1 MIKAVVPSIA
11 LAAGLALTG
20 GCEINSFL
28 DPGEPSIRQK
38 DSQPLVVPVLDYLD
52 RSIEEPDSAFTNAT
66 DVQADDL
73 VASAG
78 NYKIG
83 KNDLITVTIYDLLGL
98 GSGPTTQNVRVSESG
113 TITLPFIKPVKAEGL
128 SEGELQDE
136 IANEYKQEG
145 QLQNAR
151 VSVQVAEFRG
161 RTFEIA
167 GNATNAGE
175 FQILKS
181 NFRLLDA
188 LVQGRA
194 PAQREG
200 VEYCYI
206 VRQTGPNA
214 GNPSGVQ
221 PAQSPGG
228 IPPVAPGPTAPPAQ
242 LTPPPSTDPLSPS
255 SEMVPAPANTR
266 VALMEVQEGPT
277 TNPTTNPSDMLAPG
291 STDNASGMVE
301 GRPMNVRPA
310 GTTPAAPAAAQGNFQ
325 FNELTPPADVRV
337 IRIPLQKLLDGDL
350 RYNVVIHPSDVIIIP
365 DPVTG
370 EYYMAGHVQRTGV
383 YSLTGRKITL
393 KQAVVSAGMFD
404 QFAIPQRSEVIRR
417 VGANREVFAR
427 IDLDKVWAG
436 EQPDIFLKPNDL
448 VEVGTN
454 ALAPF
459 LSAIRNSFRLTYGF
473 GFLYDRNFA
482 YNNNGQAVGF

>member
-1 MIKAVVPSIA
+1 MIKALVPSMA

-28 DPGEPSIRQK
+28 DPGEPNIRQK

-52 RSIEEPDSAFTNAT
+52 RSIEEPDTAFNNAS
-66 DVQADDL
+66 DVQPDDL
-73 VASAG
+73 VATAG
-78 NYKIG
+78 SYKIG
-83 KNDLITVTIYDLLGL
+83 KNDVITVTIYDLLGL

-128 SEGELQDE
+128 TEGELQDE
-136 IANEYKQEG
+136 IANEYKAEG

-151 VSVQVAEFRG
+151 VSVQVSEFRG

-167 GNATNAGE
+167 GNATNPGE

-214 GNPSGVQ
+214 GNPSGVPAAQ
-221 PAQSPGG
+221 PAGG
-228 IPPVAPGPTAPPAQ
+228 VPPVAPAAPTTPPTQ
-242 LTPPPSTDPLSPS
+242 LTPPPSTDPLAPTSQA
-255 SEMVPAPANTR
+255 PAQANTR
-266 VALMEVQEGPT
+266 VALMEVQEGPAT
-277 TNPTTNPSDMLAPG
+277 AATTNPSDMLAPG
-291 STDNASGMVE
+291 AGDNATGMVE
-301 GRPMNVRPA
+301 GRPMDVH
-310 GTTPAAPAAAQGNFQ
+310 TPATAPAAAQGNFQ

-337 IRIPLQKLLDGDL
+337 IRVPLQKLLDGDL

-383 YSLTGRKITL
+383 YSLTGRRITL

-404 QFAIPQRSEVIRR
+404 QLAIPQRSEVIRR
-417 VGANREVFAR
+417 IGANREVFAR

-436 EQPDIFLKPNDL
+436 EQPDIFLKPNDI
-448 VEVGTN
+448 VQVGTN